1 MDFHTWLLYT
11 TVALVAI
18 LSPGP
23 AVLLAINNSIKYDML
38 AVAFSTLGNVFGLFI
53 LSSAAMLGLGVVL
66 KTSVVLFTLFKVF
79 GAIYLIYIGI
89 KQFRNL
95 TNIFESVNLNTQKS
109 VTHYVAIFKKGFL
122 ICITN
127 PKPIIFFTA
136 LFPLFLKPQAPLMPQ
151 FFILTFTFMIL
162 SYTTLIS
169 YAFFAR
175 SLKSWF
181 STHHRVSW
189 FNRISGAI
197 FIGLGVGLLGLERK

>member
-18 LSPGP
+18 ISPGP
-23 AVLLAINNSIKYDML
+23 AVLLAINNSIMYDMK
-38 AVAFSTLGNVFGLFI
+38 AVAFSTLGNVLGLFI

-66 KTSVVLFTLFKVF
+66 KTSIVLFTLFKVF

-109 VTHYVAIFKKGFL
+109 AMHYLAIFKKGFL

-136 LFPLFLKPQAPLMPQ
+136 LFPLFLTPQSPLMPQ

-162 SYTTLIS
+162 SYVTLIS
-169 YAFFAR
+169 YAFFTR

-181 STHHRVSW
+181 GTHHRATW

-197 FIGLGVGLLGLERK
+197 FIGLGLGLLGLERK